1 VIRVA
6 LGEDQAL
13 MRQGLTSLLGL
24 ASDIELVGE
33 ADDGA
38 ATVALVRR
46 VQPDVLLL
54 DVRMPRGDAFFVLG
68 ELAPPPPTIL
78 LTTFD
83 DDEALLRGIRAGAR
97 GFLLK
102 DVSLET
108 LLDAIRRVHAGETLI
123 RPAINARVE
132 RALAE
137 RPPSFERSPLPQ
149 PLTRRE
155 REVLRLM
162 AAGHSNREIGAALG
176 TSEATVKNQISS
188 ILMKLGVRDRT
199 RAVLLALERALI

>member
-1 VIRVA
+1 MIRVA
-6 LGEDQAL
+6 IAEDQAL
-13 MRQGLTSLLGL
+13 MRQGLCSLLAL
-24 ASDIELVGE
+24 APDLTLVGE

-38 ATVALVRR
+38 SAVALVRR
-46 VQPDVLLL
+46 VRPDVLLL
-54 DVRMPRGDAFFVLG
+54 DVRMPRGDAFYVLG

-83 DDEALLRGIRAGAR
+83 DDEALIRGVHAGAR

-108 LLDAIRRVHAGETLI
+108 LLDAIRKVHAGETLI
-123 RPAINARVE
+123 RPAVSAHVE
-132 RALAE
+132 RALAA

-155 REVLRLM
+155 REVLRLL
-162 AAGHSNREIGAALG
+162 AGGHSNREIGGTLG

-188 ILMKLGVRDRT
+188 ILAKLGVRDRT
-199 RAVLLALERALI
+199 RAVLLALERGLL